1 MENKIKYTI
10 CRKGEFLANP
20 DNSRML
26 FDSRVEAE
34 EFKTK
39 NSIDASVMGYLDKS
53 KMMRISGFDAFND
66 FKNGFNVYTK
76 AFGLDW
82 ILCINGSFDVDD
94 FTNGVFEFYRYDEK

>member
-26 FDSRVEAE
+26 FDSRMEAE

-39 NSIDASVMGYLDKS
+39 NSIDASVMGYLDKN
-53 KMMRISGFDAFND
+53 KMMRISGFDALRSFQD
-66 FKNGFNVYTK
+66 GVSVYTK
-76 AFGLDW
+76 IFGLDW
-82 ILCINGSFDVDD
+82 ILCEKDKFDLMD
-94 FTNGVFEFYRYDEK
+94 FTNGVFEFYRYDGK

>member
-1 MENKIKYTI
+1 MENDIKYTI

-53 KMMRISGFDAFND
+53 KMARISGLDAFND
-66 FKNGFNVYTK
+66 FKNGLNVYTK
-76 AFGLDW
+76 VFRLDW
-82 ILCINGSFDVDD
+82 ILCSNGSFDVGD